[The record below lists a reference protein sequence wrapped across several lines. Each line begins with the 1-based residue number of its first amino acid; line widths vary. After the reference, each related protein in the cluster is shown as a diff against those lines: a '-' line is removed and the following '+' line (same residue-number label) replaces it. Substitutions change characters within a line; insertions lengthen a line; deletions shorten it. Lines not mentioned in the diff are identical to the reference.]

1 MMRELSEAELAGVVG
16 GATDQPT
23 YGALYNYYAVKGD
36 KPAPQGYL
44 VPTPEDYAQLGMKLS
59 G

>member
-16 GATDQPT
+16 GAT

-36 KPAPQGYL
+36 KPAPQGYR